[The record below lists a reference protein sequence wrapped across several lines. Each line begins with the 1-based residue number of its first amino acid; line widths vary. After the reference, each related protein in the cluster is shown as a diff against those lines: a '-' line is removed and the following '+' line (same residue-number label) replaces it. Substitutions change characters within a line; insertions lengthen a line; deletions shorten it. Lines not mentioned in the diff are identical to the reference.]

1 MILISNGNSFWTLE
15 LGYSTNLTSSICSD
29 NASAGKNDCN
39 LAYKQRSLVIHEFGH
54 ALGIEY
60 DEHQRSDFWKD
71 AEKLLDL
78 DEGLKPIHKPQSKN
92 TCVRVDRNKAA
103 SVIKSSMHDPS
114 SVMHYSCYLDIPS
127 VFGKKY
133 LDERSAWLWKEPSKI
148 NFEKLLEAYKDV
160 NPPRSID
167 LKMVQASPSIHN
179 CQPDQSDVLQERRL
193 LPCSPIH
200 TWAGKK
206 VLQVYFINPDIL
218 EKSVSIAK
226 IMSWAST
233 WNSPA

>member
-1 MILISNGNSFWTLE
+1 MIM
-15 LGYSTNLTSSICSD
+15 
-29 NASAGKNDCN
+29 
-39 LAYKQRSLVIHEFGH
+39 H
-54 ALGIEY
+54 ALSCNSQNAIRLIQC
-60 DEHQRSDFWKD
+60 HSQSINRIAFF
-71 AEKLLDL
+71 
-78 DEGLKPIHKPQSKN
+78 KPDIRYTAFNNIQQ
-92 TCVRVDRNKAA
+92 
-103 SVIKSSMHDPS
+103 
-114 SVMHYSCYLDIPS
+114 CYL
-127 VFGKKY
+127 FCT
-133 LDERSAWLWKEPSKI
+133 E
-148 NFEKLLEAYKDV
+148 DV